1 MHCMQYST
9 IYYRHPDRHP
19 ENPLRHKKDLGF
31 ILKLFWEGFWFV
43 FWTLILALS
52 ILRIFVFQ
60 QVKVNGQSMD
70 PNYHDGQMLLINR
83 SDQEVSRGQ
92 VVAVYAR
99 KDVAAKANYFTP
111 FDPTNIFFLKR
122 VVGLPGESIEM
133 IGSKVIIYN
142 QEFPEGAILVE
153 PYLSQKVIQEM
164 EESNFYFPKTMIE
177 QDHYFLMGDN
187 RKYSRDS
194 REVGTFPKYTIF
206 GKEVLRYWPLEEVRT
221 FQIPNYSFAK
231 IDPETNSKLIQARL
245 NFTKTL

>member
-1 MHCMQYST
+1 MQYSS
-9 IYYRHPDRHP
+9 IYYQHPGNSFP
-19 ENPLRHKKDLGF
+19 YQNKLSLVLK
-31 ILKLFWEGFWFV
+31 ILWEGFWFV
-43 FWTLILALS
+43 FWMLILAL
-52 ILRIFVFQ
+52 ILLRIFVFQ

-83 SDQEVSRGQ
+83 NDQEVVRGQ

-111 FDPTNIFFLKR
+111 FDPTNVFFLKR
-122 VVGLPGESIEM
+122 VIGLPGESIEM

-164 EESNFYFPKTMIE
+164 EESDFYFPKVTIE
-177 QDHYFLMGDN
+177 PDNYFLMGDN

-194 REVGTFPKYTIF
+194 REVGTFPKYTVF

-221 FQIPNYSFAK
+221 FQIPNYSFVK
-231 IDPETNSKLIQARL
+231 IDPETQNKLAQARL
-245 NFTKTL
+245 NFNKNS

>member
-1 MHCMQYST
+1 MQYSS
-9 IYYRHPDRHP
+9 IYYQHP
-19 ENPLRHKKDLGF
+19 ENSLPSQNRLSLALK
-31 ILKLFWEGFWFV
+31 ILWEGFWFI
-43 FWTLILALS
+43 FWILILAL
-52 ILRIFVFQ
+52 ILLRIFVFQ

-83 SDQEVSRGQ
+83 NDQEVVRGQ

-99 KDVAAKANYFTP
+99 KDVAARANYFTP
-111 FDPTNIFFLKR
+111 FDPTNVFFLKR
-122 VVGLPGESIEM
+122 VIGLPGESIEM

-164 EESNFYFPKTMIE
+164 EESNFYFPKVTIE
-177 QDHYFLMGDN
+177 PDNYFLMGDN

-194 REVGTFPKYTIF
+194 REVGTFPKYTVF

-221 FQIPNYSFAK
+221 FQIPNYSFVK
-231 IDPETNSKLIQARL
+231 IDPETQNKLAQARL
-245 NFTKTL
+245 NFSKNS